1 MTFEHVTVLLKPAID
16 LLAVKADGIYVDAT
30 LGGGGHT
37 GEILKRLTT
46 GHLYSFDQDQTAI
59 DYNQEQY
66 ADEIAAGKL
75 ILVHENFRQLKKR
88 LSQDGIQAVD
98 GVVYDLG
105 VSSVQF
111 DDGQRGFSY
120 NYDAELDMRMDQ
132 RQSLTAKEIVN
143 EWSFNDLLRILS
155 RYGEDRFPKQ
165 IARKIEQHREQTP
178 INTTFELVD
187 IIKEAI
193 PAPARRHGGHP
204 AKRTFQALR
213 IAVND
218 ELGALEDSLTQSL
231 DLLDVQGRISVITF
245 QSLEDRLVKQ
255 MFRERATGPE
265 LPAGL
270 PVLPG
275 QFEPDYKLLTR
286 KPIKPDE
293 AEMEQNQRAHSAQL
307 RGIERVK
314 FGEEEE

>member
-1 MTFEHVTVLLKPAID
+1 MTEFEHVTVLLKEAVA
-16 LLAVKADGIYVDAT
+16 LLNVKPDGHYVDAT

-37 GEILKRLTT
+37 GEILKQLDN
-46 GHLYSFDQDQTAI
+46 GILYSFDQDDTAI
-59 DYNQEQY
+59 KYNEEQY
-66 ADEIAAGKL
+66 ATEIASGKL
-75 ILVHENFRQLKKR
+75 ILIHRNFRTLTEALAQLGVR
-88 LSQDGIQAVD
+88 QVD
-98 GVVYDLG
+98 GVIYDLG

-120 NYDAELDMRMDQ
+120 NYDADLDMRMDQ
-132 RQSLTAKEIVN
+132 RQALTAKIIIN
-143 EWSFNDLLRILS
+143 EWPFNDILRILS

-165 IARKIEQHREQTP
+165 IARKIERHRENGA

-193 PAPARRHGGHP
+193 PAPARRKGGHP

-231 DLLDVQGRISVITF
+231 DLLAPGGRISAITF

-255 MFRERATGPE
+255 MFREKTSTPE
-265 LPAGL
+265 LPIGL

-275 QFEPDYKLLTR
+275 QFEADYTLLTR
-286 KPIKPDE
+286 KPILPTDDE
-293 AEMEQNQRAHSAQL
+293 TQTNHRAQSAKL
-307 RGIERVK
+307 RGIERK
-314 FGEEEE
+314 

>member
-1 MTFEHVTVLLKPAID
+1 MTFEHVTVLLHEAIELLDIKP
-16 LLAVKADGIYVDAT
+16 DGIYVDAT

-37 GEILKRLTT
+37 GEILKQLTT
-46 GHLYSFDQDQTAI
+46 GKLYSFDQDDTAI
-59 DYNQEQY
+59 QYNMNRY
-66 ADEIAAGKL
+66 ADDIATGKL
-75 ILVHENFRQLKKR
+75 VLIHQNFRTLTSALAAQNV
-88 LSQDGIQAVD
+88 QNVD

-132 RQSLTAKEIVN
+132 RQTLTAKTIVN
-143 EWSFNDLLRILS
+143 EWSFNELLRVLS

-165 IARKIEQHREQTP
+165 IARKIEQHRENGP

-193 PAPARRHGGHP
+193 PAPARRKGGHP

-218 ELGALEDSLTQSL
+218 ELGALEDSLTQAL
-231 DLLDVQGRISVITF
+231 DLIDHNGRISVITF

-255 MFRERATGPE
+255 MFREKTSTPE
-265 LPAGL
+265 LPTGL

-275 QFEPDYKLLTR
+275 QFEAEYDALTR
-286 KPIKPDE
+286 KPILPSA
-293 AEMEQNQRAHSAQL
+293 AEMSTNHRSESAKL
-307 RGIERVK
+307 RGIRRK
-314 FGEEEE
+314 

>member
-1 MTFEHVTVLLKPAID
+1 MTFEHVTVLLHEAIELLDIKP
-16 LLAVKADGIYVDAT
+16 DGIYVDAT

-37 GEILKRLTT
+37 GEILKQLTT
-46 GHLYSFDQDQTAI
+46 GKLYSFDQDDTAI
-59 DYNQEQY
+59 QYNMTRY
-66 ADEIAAGKL
+66 ADDIAQGKL
-75 ILVHENFRQLKKR
+75 VLIHQNFRTLTSALATRNIQNV
-88 LSQDGIQAVD
+88 DGI
-98 GVVYDLG
+98 VYDLG

-132 RQSLTAKEIVN
+132 RQTLTAKTIVN
-143 EWSFNDLLRILS
+143 EWSFNELLRVLS

-165 IARKIEQHREQTP
+165 IARKIEQHRENGP

-193 PAPARRHGGHP
+193 PAPARRKGGHP
-204 AKRTFQALR
+204 AKRSFQALR

-218 ELGALEDSLTQSL
+218 ELGALEDSLTQAL
-231 DLLDVQGRISVITF
+231 DLIDHNGRISVITF

-255 MFRERATGPE
+255 MFREKTSAPE

-275 QFEPDYKLLTR
+275 QFEAEYDALTR
-286 KPIKPDE
+286 KPILPSA
-293 AEMEQNQRAHSAQL
+293 AEMSTNHRSESAKL
-307 RGIERVK
+307 RGIRRK
-314 FGEEEE
+314 

>member
-1 MTFEHVTVLLKPAID
+1 MTFEHVTVLLHEAIELLDIKP
-16 LLAVKADGIYVDAT
+16 DGIYVDAT

-37 GEILKRLTT
+37 GEILKQLTT
-46 GHLYSFDQDQTAI
+46 GKLYSFDQDDTAI
-59 DYNQEQY
+59 QYNMTRY
-66 ADEIAAGKL
+66 ADDIAQGKL
-75 ILVHENFRQLKKR
+75 VLIHQNFRTLTSALATRNIQNV
-88 LSQDGIQAVD
+88 DGI
-98 GVVYDLG
+98 VYDLG

-132 RQSLTAKEIVN
+132 RQTLTAKTIVN
-143 EWSFNDLLRILS
+143 EWSFNELLRVLS

-165 IARKIEQHREQTP
+165 IARKIEQHRENGP

-187 IIKEAI
+187 IIKKAI
-193 PAPARRHGGHP
+193 PAPARRKGGHP

-218 ELGALEDSLTQSL
+218 ELGALEDSLTQAL
-231 DLLDVQGRISVITF
+231 DLIDHNGRISVITF

-255 MFRERATGPE
+255 MFREKTSAPE

-275 QFEPDYKLLTR
+275 QFEAEYDALTR
-286 KPIKPDE
+286 KPILPSA
-293 AEMEQNQRAHSAQL
+293 AEMSTNHRSESAKL
-307 RGIERVK
+307 RGIRRK
-314 FGEEEE
+314 

>member
-1 MTFEHVTVLLKPAID
+1 MTFEHVTVLLHEAIELLDIKP
-16 LLAVKADGIYVDAT
+16 DGIYVDAT

-37 GEILKRLTT
+37 GEILKQLTT
-46 GHLYSFDQDQTAI
+46 GKLYSFDQDDTAI
-59 DYNQEQY
+59 QYNMNRY
-66 ADEIAAGKL
+66 ADDIATGKL
-75 ILVHENFRQLKKR
+75 VLIHQNFRTLTAALAAQNV
-88 LSQDGIQAVD
+88 QNVDGI
-98 GVVYDLG
+98 VYDLG

-132 RQSLTAKEIVN
+132 RQTLTAKAIVN
-143 EWSFNDLLRILS
+143 EWSFNELLRVLS

-165 IARKIEQHREQTP
+165 IARKIEQHRENGP

-193 PAPARRHGGHP
+193 PAPARRKGGHP

-218 ELGALEDSLTQSL
+218 ELGALEDSLTQAL
-231 DLLDVQGRISVITF
+231 DLIDHNGRISVITF

-255 MFRERATGPE
+255 MFREKTSAPE

-270 PVLPG
+270 PLLPG
-275 QFEPDYKLLTR
+275 QFEAEYDALTR
-286 KPIKPDE
+286 KPILPSA
-293 AEMEQNQRAHSAQL
+293 AEMSTNHRSESAKL
-307 RGIERVK
+307 RGIRRK
-314 FGEEEE
+314 

>member
-1 MTFEHVTVLLKPAID
+1 MTFEHVTVLLHEAIELLDIKP
-16 LLAVKADGIYVDAT
+16 DGIYVDAT

-37 GEILKRLTT
+37 GEILKQLTT
-46 GHLYSFDQDQTAI
+46 GKLYSFDQDDTAI
-59 DYNQEQY
+59 QYNMNRY
-66 ADEIAAGKL
+66 ADDIATGKL
-75 ILVHENFRQLKKR
+75 VLIHQNFRTLTAALAAQNV
-88 LSQDGIQAVD
+88 QNVDGI
-98 GVVYDLG
+98 VYDLG

-132 RQSLTAKEIVN
+132 RQTLTAKTIVN
-143 EWSFNDLLRILS
+143 EWSFNELLRVLS

-165 IARKIEQHREQTP
+165 IARKIEQHRENGP

-193 PAPARRHGGHP
+193 PAPARRKGGHP

-218 ELGALEDSLTQSL
+218 ELGALEDSLTQAL
-231 DLLDVQGRISVITF
+231 DLIDHNGRISVITF

-255 MFRERATGPE
+255 MFREKTSAPE

-270 PVLPG
+270 PLLPG
-275 QFEPDYKLLTR
+275 QFEAEYDALTR
-286 KPIKPDE
+286 KPILPSA
-293 AEMEQNQRAHSAQL
+293 AEMSTNHRSESAKL
-307 RGIERVK
+307 RGIRRK
-314 FGEEEE
+314 

>member
-1 MTFEHVTVLLKPAID
+1 MTFEHVTVLLHEAIELLDIKP
-16 LLAVKADGIYVDAT
+16 DGIYVDAT

-37 GEILKRLTT
+37 GEILKQLTT
-46 GHLYSFDQDQTAI
+46 GKLYSFDQDDTAI
-59 DYNQEQY
+59 QYNMNRY
-66 ADEIAAGKL
+66 ADDIATGKL
-75 ILVHENFRQLKKR
+75 VLIHQNFRTLTSALAAQNV
-88 LSQDGIQAVD
+88 QNVDGI
-98 GVVYDLG
+98 VYDLG

-132 RQSLTAKEIVN
+132 RQTLTAKTIVN
-143 EWSFNDLLRILS
+143 EWSFNELLRVLS

-165 IARKIEQHREQTP
+165 IARKIEQHRENGP

-193 PAPARRHGGHP
+193 PAPARRKGGHP

-218 ELGALEDSLTQSL
+218 ELGALEDSLTQAL
-231 DLLDVQGRISVITF
+231 YLIDHNGRISVITF

-255 MFRERATGPE
+255 MFREKTSTPE
-265 LPAGL
+265 LPVGL

-275 QFEPDYKLLTR
+275 QFEAEYDALTK
-286 KPIKPDE
+286 KPILPSVT
-293 AEMEQNQRAHSAQL
+293 EMSTNHRSESAKL
-307 RGIERVK
+307 RGIRRK
-314 FGEEEE
+314 

>member
-1 MTFEHVTVLLKPAID
+1 MTFEHVTVLLHEAIELLDIKP
-16 LLAVKADGIYVDAT
+16 DGIYVDAT

-37 GEILKRLTT
+37 GEILKQLTT
-46 GHLYSFDQDQTAI
+46 GKLYSFDQDDTAI
-59 DYNQEQY
+59 QYNMNRY
-66 ADEIAAGKL
+66 ADDIATGKL
-75 ILVHENFRQLKKR
+75 VLIHQNFRTLTSALAVQNV
-88 LSQDGIQAVD
+88 QNVDGI
-98 GVVYDLG
+98 VYDLG

-111 DDGQRGFSY
+111 DDAQRGFSY

-132 RQSLTAKEIVN
+132 RQTLTAKTIVN
-143 EWSFNDLLRILS
+143 EWSFNELLRVLS

-165 IARKIEQHREQTP
+165 IARKIEQHRENGP

-193 PAPARRHGGHP
+193 PAPARRKGGHP

-218 ELGALEDSLTQSL
+218 ELGALEDSLTQAL
-231 DLLDVQGRISVITF
+231 DLIDHNGRISVITF

-255 MFRERATGPE
+255 MFREKTSTPE
-265 LPAGL
+265 LPVGL

-275 QFEPDYKLLTR
+275 QFEAEYDALTK
-286 KPIKPDE
+286 KPILPSVT
-293 AEMEQNQRAHSAQL
+293 EMSTNHRSESAKL
-307 RGIERVK
+307 RGIRRK
-314 FGEEEE
+314 

>member
-1 MTFEHVTVLLKPAID
+1 MTFEHVTVLLHEAIELLDIKP
-16 LLAVKADGIYVDAT
+16 DGIYVDAT

-37 GEILKRLTT
+37 GEILKQLTT
-46 GHLYSFDQDQTAI
+46 GKLYSFDQDDTAI
-59 DYNQEQY
+59 QYNMTRY
-66 ADEIAAGKL
+66 ADDIAQGKL
-75 ILVHENFRQLKKR
+75 VLIHQNFRTLTSALATRNIQNV
-88 LSQDGIQAVD
+88 DGI
-98 GVVYDLG
+98 VYDLG

-132 RQSLTAKEIVN
+132 RQTLTAKTIVN
-143 EWSFNDLLRILS
+143 EWSFNELLRVLS

-165 IARKIEQHREQTP
+165 IARKIEQHRENGP

-193 PAPARRHGGHP
+193 PAPARRKGGHP

-218 ELGALEDSLTQSL
+218 ELGALEDSLTQAL
-231 DLLDVQGRISVITF
+231 DLIDHNGRISVITF

-255 MFRERATGPE
+255 MFREKTSAPE

-275 QFEPDYKLLTR
+275 QFEAEYDALTR
-286 KPIKPDE
+286 KPILPSA
-293 AEMEQNQRAHSAQL
+293 AEKSTNHRSESAKL
-307 RGIERVK
+307 RGIRRK
-314 FGEEEE
+314 

>member
-1 MTFEHVTVLLKPAID
+1 MTFEHVTVLLHEAIELLDIKP
-16 LLAVKADGIYVDAT
+16 DGIYVDAT

-37 GEILKRLTT
+37 GEILKQLTT
-46 GHLYSFDQDQTAI
+46 GKLYSFDQDDTAI
-59 DYNQEQY
+59 QYNMTRY
-66 ADEIAAGKL
+66 ADDIAQGKL
-75 ILVHENFRQLKKR
+75 VLIHQNFRTLTSALATRNIQNV
-88 LSQDGIQAVD
+88 DGI
-98 GVVYDLG
+98 VYDLG

-132 RQSLTAKEIVN
+132 RQTLTAKTIVN
-143 EWSFNDLLRILS
+143 EWSFNELLRVLS

-165 IARKIEQHREQTP
+165 IARKIEQHRENGP

-193 PAPARRHGGHP
+193 PAPARRKGGHP

-218 ELGALEDSLTQSL
+218 ELGALEDSLTQAL
-231 DLLDVQGRISVITF
+231 DLIDHNGRISVITF

-255 MFRERATGPE
+255 MFREKTSAPE

-275 QFEPDYKLLTR
+275 QFEAEYDALTR
-286 KPIKPDE
+286 KPILPS
-293 AEMEQNQRAHSAQL
+293 ASEMSTNHRSESAKL
-307 RGIERVK
+307 RGIRRK
-314 FGEEEE
+314 

>member
-1 MTFEHVTVLLKPAID
+1 MPFEHVTVLLHEAIALLNIKPE
-16 LLAVKADGIYVDAT
+16 GIYVDAT

-37 GEILKRLTT
+37 GEILKQLTT
-46 GHLYSFDQDQTAI
+46 GTLYSFDQDDTAI
-59 DYNQEQY
+59 QYNTEQY
-66 ADEIAAGKL
+66 ADEINAGKL
-75 ILVHENFRQLKKR
+75 VIIHKNFRTLTSA
-88 LSQDGIQAVD
+88 LADYGVTAVD
-98 GVVYDLG
+98 GIVYDLG

-120 NYDAELDMRMDQ
+120 KYDAELDMRMDQ
-132 RQSLTAKEIVN
+132 RQALTAKTIVN
-143 EWSFNDLLRILS
+143 EWPFNELMRILS

-165 IARKIEQHREQTP
+165 IARKIEQHREDAP

-193 PAPARRHGGHP
+193 PAPARRKGGHP
-204 AKRTFQALR
+204 AKRSFQAFR

-218 ELGALEDSLTQSL
+218 ELGALEDSLTQAL
-231 DLLDVQGRISVITF
+231 DLLATDGKISVITF

-255 MFRERATGPE
+255 MFREKSSAPE

-275 QFEPDYKLLTR
+275 QFEADYELLTR
-286 KPIKPDE
+286 KPILPSIE
-293 AEMEQNQRAHSAQL
+293 EMAANHRAESAKL
-307 RGIERVK
+307 RGIRK
-314 FGEEEE
+314 K

>member
-1 MTFEHVTVLLKPAID
+1 MTFEHVTVLLHEAIELLDIKP
-16 LLAVKADGIYVDAT
+16 DGIYVDAT

-37 GEILKRLTT
+37 GEILKQLTT
-46 GHLYSFDQDQTAI
+46 GKLYSFDQDDTAI
-59 DYNQEQY
+59 QYNMNRY
-66 ADEIAAGKL
+66 ADDIATGKL
-75 ILVHENFRQLKKR
+75 VLIHQNFRTLTSALAAQNV
-88 LSQDGIQAVD
+88 QNVDGI
-98 GVVYDLG
+98 VYDLG

-132 RQSLTAKEIVN
+132 RQTLTAKTIVN
-143 EWSFNDLLRILS
+143 EWSFNELLRVLS

-165 IARKIEQHREQTP
+165 IARKIEQHRENGP

-193 PAPARRHGGHP
+193 PAPARRKGGHP

-218 ELGALEDSLTQSL
+218 ELGALEDSLTQAL
-231 DLLDVQGRISVITF
+231 DLIDHNGRISVITF

-255 MFRERATGPE
+255 MFREKTSTPE
-265 LPAGL
+265 LPVGL

-275 QFEPDYKLLTR
+275 QFEAEYDALTK
-286 KPIKPDE
+286 KPILPSVT
-293 AEMEQNQRAHSAQL
+293 EMSTNHRSDSAKL
-307 RGIERVK
+307 RGIRRK
-314 FGEEEE
+314 

>member
-1 MTFEHVTVLLKPAID
+1 MTFEHVTVLLHEAIELLDIKP
-16 LLAVKADGIYVDAT
+16 DGIYVDAT

-37 GEILKRLTT
+37 GEILKQLTT
-46 GHLYSFDQDQTAI
+46 GKLYSFDQDDTAI
-59 DYNQEQY
+59 QYNTTRY
-66 ADEIAAGKL
+66 ADDIAQGKL
-75 ILVHENFRQLKKR
+75 VLIHQNFRTLTSALATRHIQNV
-88 LSQDGIQAVD
+88 DGI
-98 GVVYDLG
+98 VYDLG

-132 RQSLTAKEIVN
+132 RQTLTAKTIVN
-143 EWSFNDLLRILS
+143 EWSFNELLRVLS

-165 IARKIEQHREQTP
+165 IARKIEQHRENGP

-193 PAPARRHGGHP
+193 PAPARRKGGHP

-218 ELGALEDSLTQSL
+218 ELGALEDSLTQAL
-231 DLLDVQGRISVITF
+231 DLIDHNGRISVITF

-255 MFRERATGPE
+255 MFREKTSAPE

-275 QFEPDYKLLTR
+275 QFEAEYDALTR
-286 KPIKPDE
+286 KPILPSADE
-293 AEMEQNQRAHSAQL
+293 MSTNHRSESAKL
-307 RGIERVK
+307 RGIRRK
-314 FGEEEE
+314 

>member
-1 MTFEHVTVLLKPAID
+1 MTFEHVTVLLHEAIELLDIKP
-16 LLAVKADGIYVDAT
+16 DGIYVDAT

-37 GEILKRLTT
+37 GEILKQLTI
-46 GHLYSFDQDQTAI
+46 GKLYSFDQDDTAI
-59 DYNQEQY
+59 QYNMNRY
-66 ADEIAAGKL
+66 VDDIATGKL
-75 ILVHENFRQLKKR
+75 VLIHQNFRTLTAALAAQNV
-88 LSQDGIQAVD
+88 QNVDGI
-98 GVVYDLG
+98 VYDLG

-132 RQSLTAKEIVN
+132 RQTLTAKTIVN
-143 EWSFNDLLRILS
+143 EWSFNELLRVLS

-165 IARKIEQHREQTP
+165 IARKIEQHRENGP

-193 PAPARRHGGHP
+193 PAPARRKGGHP

-218 ELGALEDSLTQSL
+218 ELGALEDSLTQAL
-231 DLLDVQGRISVITF
+231 DLIDHNGRISVITF

-255 MFRERATGPE
+255 MFREKTSTPE
-265 LPAGL
+265 LPVGL

-275 QFEPDYKLLTR
+275 QFEAEYDALTK
-286 KPIKPDE
+286 KPILPSVT
-293 AEMEQNQRAHSAQL
+293 EMSTNHRSESAKL
-307 RGIERVK
+307 RGIRRK
-314 FGEEEE
+314 

>member
-1 MTFEHVTVLLKPAID
+1 MTFEHVTVLLHEAIELLDIKP
-16 LLAVKADGIYVDAT
+16 DGIYVDAT

-37 GEILKRLTT
+37 GEILKQLTT
-46 GHLYSFDQDQTAI
+46 GKLYSFDQDDTAI
-59 DYNQEQY
+59 QYNMNRY
-66 ADEIAAGKL
+66 ADDIATGKL
-75 ILVHENFRQLKKR
+75 VLIHQNFRTLTSALAAQNV
-88 LSQDGIQAVD
+88 QNVDGI
-98 GVVYDLG
+98 VYDLG

-132 RQSLTAKEIVN
+132 RQTLTAKTIVN
-143 EWSFNDLLRILS
+143 EWSFNELLRVLS

-165 IARKIEQHREQTP
+165 IARKIEQHRENGP

-187 IIKEAI
+187 IVKEAI
-193 PAPARRHGGHP
+193 PAPARRKGGHP

-218 ELGALEDSLTQSL
+218 ELGALEDSLTQAL
-231 DLLDVQGRISVITF
+231 DLIDHNGRISVITF

-255 MFRERATGPE
+255 MFREKTSTPE

-275 QFEPDYKLLTR
+275 QFEAEYDALTR
-286 KPIKPDE
+286 KPILPSA
-293 AEMEQNQRAHSAQL
+293 AEMSTNHRSESAKL
-307 RGIERVK
+307 RGIRRK
-314 FGEEEE
+314 

>member
-1 MTFEHVTVLLKPAID
+1 MPFEHVTVLLHEAIALLDIKPE
-16 LLAVKADGIYVDAT
+16 GTYVDAT

-37 GEILKRLTT
+37 GEILKQLTT
-46 GHLYSFDQDQTAI
+46 GTLYSFDQDDTAI
-59 DYNQEQY
+59 QYNAEQY

-75 ILVHENFRQLKKR
+75 VIIHKNFRTLTSA
-88 LSQDGIQAVD
+88 LADYGVTAVD
-98 GVVYDLG
+98 GIVYDLG

-120 NYDAELDMRMDQ
+120 KYDAELDMRMDQ
-132 RQSLTAKEIVN
+132 RQALTAKTIVN
-143 EWSFNDLLRILS
+143 EWPFNELMRVLS

-165 IARKIEQHREQTP
+165 IARKIEQHRENAP

-193 PAPARRHGGHP
+193 PAPARRKGGHP
-204 AKRTFQALR
+204 AKRSFQAFR

-218 ELGALEDSLTQSL
+218 ELGALEDSLTQAL
-231 DLLDVQGRISVITF
+231 ELLATDGKISVITF

-255 MFRERATGPE
+255 MFREKSSAPE
-265 LPAGL
+265 LLAGL

-275 QFEPDYKLLTR
+275 QFEADYELLTR
-286 KPIKPDE
+286 KPISPSTE
-293 AEMEQNQRAHSAQL
+293 EMAINHRAESAKL
-307 RGIERVK
+307 RGIRRK
-314 FGEEEE
+314 

>member
-1 MTFEHVTVLLKPAID
+1 MTFEHVTVLLHEAIELLDIKP
-16 LLAVKADGIYVDAT
+16 DGIYVDAT

-37 GEILKRLTT
+37 GEILKQLTT
-46 GHLYSFDQDQTAI
+46 GKLYSFDQDDTAI
-59 DYNQEQY
+59 QYNMNRY
-66 ADEIAAGKL
+66 ADDIATGKL
-75 ILVHENFRQLKKR
+75 VLIHQNFRTLTSALAAQNV
-88 LSQDGIQAVD
+88 QNVDGI
-98 GVVYDLG
+98 VYDLG

-132 RQSLTAKEIVN
+132 RQTLTAKTIVN
-143 EWSFNDLLRILS
+143 EWSFNELLRVLS

-165 IARKIEQHREQTP
+165 IARKIEQHRENGP

-187 IIKEAI
+187 IIKESI
-193 PAPARRHGGHP
+193 PAPARRKGGHP

-218 ELGALEDSLTQSL
+218 ELGALEDSLTQAL
-231 DLLDVQGRISVITF
+231 DLIDHNGRISVITF

-255 MFRERATGPE
+255 MFREKTSTPE

-275 QFEPDYKLLTR
+275 QFEAEYDALTR
-286 KPIKPDE
+286 KPILPSA
-293 AEMEQNQRAHSAQL
+293 AEMSTNHRSESAKL
-307 RGIERVK
+307 RGIRRK
-314 FGEEEE
+314 

>member
-1 MTFEHVTVLLKPAID
+1 MAEFEHVTVLLHEAVA
-16 LLAVKADGIYVDAT
+16 LLAINPTGTYVDAT

-37 GEILKRLTT
+37 GEILKQLTT
-46 GHLYSFDQDQTAI
+46 GKLYSFDQDDTAI
-59 DYNQEQY
+59 KYNQTRY

-75 ILVHENFRQLKKR
+75 ILIHQNFRQLKVA
-88 LSQDGIQAVD
+88 LAEQHVTAVD
-98 GVVYDLG
+98 GIVYDLG

-132 RQSLTAKEIVN
+132 RQTLTAKTIVN
-143 EWSFNDLLRILS
+143 DWPFNDILRVLS

-165 IARKIEQHREQTP
+165 VARKIEQHRDKGP

-193 PAPARRHGGHP
+193 PAPARRKGGHP

-213 IAVND
+213 VAVND
-218 ELGALEDSLTQSL
+218 ELGALEDSLTQAL
-231 DLLDVQGRISVITF
+231 ELLAPSGRISVITF

-255 MFRERATGPE
+255 MFREKTSMPD

-286 KPIKPDE
+286 KPILPSE
-293 AEMEQNQRAHSAQL
+293 TEMIDNHRSESAKL
-307 RGIERVK
+307 RGIERQ
-314 FGEEEE
+314 

>member
-1 MTFEHVTVLLKPAID
+1 MTFEHVTVLLHEAIELLDIKP
-16 LLAVKADGIYVDAT
+16 DGIYVDAT

-37 GEILKRLTT
+37 GEILKQLTT
-46 GHLYSFDQDQTAI
+46 GKLYSFDQDDTAI
-59 DYNQEQY
+59 QYNMNRY
-66 ADEIAAGKL
+66 VDDIATGKL
-75 ILVHENFRQLKKR
+75 VLIHQNFRTLTSALAVQNV
-88 LSQDGIQAVD
+88 QNVDGI
-98 GVVYDLG
+98 VYDLG

-132 RQSLTAKEIVN
+132 RQTLTAKTIVN
-143 EWSFNDLLRILS
+143 EWSFNELLRVLS

-165 IARKIEQHREQTP
+165 IARKIEQHRENGP

-193 PAPARRHGGHP
+193 PAPARRKGGHP

-218 ELGALEDSLTQSL
+218 ELGALEDSLTQAL
-231 DLLDVQGRISVITF
+231 DLIDHNGRISVITF

-255 MFRERATGPE
+255 MFREKTSAPE

-275 QFEPDYKLLTR
+275 QFEAEYDALTK
-286 KPIKPDE
+286 KPILPSVT
-293 AEMEQNQRAHSAQL
+293 EMSTNHRSESAKL
-307 RGIERVK
+307 RGIRRK
-314 FGEEEE
+314 

>member
-1 MTFEHVTVLLKPAID
+1 MTFEHVTVLLHEAIELLDIKP
-16 LLAVKADGIYVDAT
+16 DGIYVDAT

-37 GEILKRLTT
+37 GEILKQLTT
-46 GHLYSFDQDQTAI
+46 GKLYSFDQDDTAI
-59 DYNQEQY
+59 QYNMNRY
-66 ADEIAAGKL
+66 ADDIATGKL
-75 ILVHENFRQLKKR
+75 VLIHQNFRTLTSALAVQNV
-88 LSQDGIQAVD
+88 QNVDGI
-98 GVVYDLG
+98 VYDLG

-132 RQSLTAKEIVN
+132 RQTLTAKTIVN
-143 EWSFNDLLRILS
+143 EWSFNELLRVLS

-165 IARKIEQHREQTP
+165 IARKIEQHRENGP

-193 PAPARRHGGHP
+193 PAPARRKGGHP

-218 ELGALEDSLTQSL
+218 ELGALEDSLTQAL
-231 DLLDVQGRISVITF
+231 DLIDHNGRISVITF

-255 MFRERATGPE
+255 MFREKTSTPE
-265 LPAGL
+265 LPVGL

-275 QFEPDYKLLTR
+275 QFEAEYDALTK
-286 KPIKPDE
+286 KPILPSVT
-293 AEMEQNQRAHSAQL
+293 EMSTNHRSESAKL
-307 RGIERVK
+307 RGIRRK
-314 FGEEEE
+314 

>member
-1 MTFEHVTVLLKPAID
+1 MTFEHVTVLLHEAIELLDIKP
-16 LLAVKADGIYVDAT
+16 DGIYVDAT

-37 GEILKRLTT
+37 GEILKQLTT
-46 GHLYSFDQDQTAI
+46 GKLYSFDQDDTAI
-59 DYNQEQY
+59 QYNMNRY
-66 ADEIAAGKL
+66 ADDIATGKL
-75 ILVHENFRQLKKR
+75 VLIHQNFRTLTAALAAQNV
-88 LSQDGIQAVD
+88 QNVDGI
-98 GVVYDLG
+98 VYDLG

-132 RQSLTAKEIVN
+132 RQTLTAKTIVN
-143 EWSFNDLLRILS
+143 EWSFNELLRVLS

-165 IARKIEQHREQTP
+165 IARKIEQHRENGP

-187 IIKEAI
+187 IIQEAI
-193 PAPARRHGGHP
+193 PAPARRKGGHP

-218 ELGALEDSLTQSL
+218 ELGALEDSLTQAL
-231 DLLDVQGRISVITF
+231 DLIDHNGRISVITF

-255 MFRERATGPE
+255 MFREKTSAPE

-275 QFEPDYKLLTR
+275 QFEAEYDALTK
-286 KPIKPDE
+286 KPILPSVT
-293 AEMEQNQRAHSAQL
+293 EMSTNHRSESAKL
-307 RGIERVK
+307 RGIRRK
-314 FGEEEE
+314 

>member
-1 MTFEHVTVLLKPAID
+1 MTFEHVTVLLHEAIELLDIKP
-16 LLAVKADGIYVDAT
+16 DGIYVDAT

-37 GEILKRLTT
+37 GEILKQLTT
-46 GHLYSFDQDQTAI
+46 GKLYSFDQDDTAI
-59 DYNQEQY
+59 QYNMNRY
-66 ADEIAAGKL
+66 ADDISTGKL
-75 ILVHENFRQLKKR
+75 VLIHQNFRTLTSALAAQNV
-88 LSQDGIQAVD
+88 QNVDGI
-98 GVVYDLG
+98 VYDLG

-132 RQSLTAKEIVN
+132 RQTLTAKTIVN
-143 EWSFNDLLRILS
+143 EWSFNELLRVLS

-165 IARKIEQHREQTP
+165 IARKIEQHRENGP

-193 PAPARRHGGHP
+193 PAPARRKGGHP

-218 ELGALEDSLTQSL
+218 ELGALEDSLTQAL
-231 DLLDVQGRISVITF
+231 DLIDHNGRISVITF

-255 MFRERATGPE
+255 MFREKTSTPE
-265 LPAGL
+265 LPVGL

-275 QFEPDYKLLTR
+275 QFEAEYDALTK
-286 KPIKPDE
+286 KPILPSVT
-293 AEMEQNQRAHSAQL
+293 EMSTNHRSESAKL
-307 RGIERVK
+307 RGIRRK
-314 FGEEEE
+314 

>member
-1 MTFEHVTVLLKPAID
+1 MTFEHVTVLLHEAIELLDIKP
-16 LLAVKADGIYVDAT
+16 DGIYVDAT

-37 GEILKRLTT
+37 GEILKQLTT
-46 GHLYSFDQDQTAI
+46 GKLYSFDQDDTAI
-59 DYNQEQY
+59 QYNMNRY
-66 ADEIAAGKL
+66 ADDIATGKL
-75 ILVHENFRQLKKR
+75 VLIHQNFRTLTSALAAQNV
-88 LSQDGIQAVD
+88 QNVDGI
-98 GVVYDLG
+98 VYDLG

-132 RQSLTAKEIVN
+132 RQTLTAKTIVN
-143 EWSFNDLLRILS
+143 EWSFNELLRVLS

-165 IARKIEQHREQTP
+165 IARKIEQHRENGP

-193 PAPARRHGGHP
+193 PAPARRKGGHP

-218 ELGALEDSLTQSL
+218 ELGALEDSLTQAL
-231 DLLDVQGRISVITF
+231 DLIDHNGRISVITF

-255 MFRERATGPE
+255 MFREKTSTPE
-265 LPAGL
+265 LPVGL

-275 QFEPDYKLLTR
+275 QFEADYDALTK
-286 KPIKPDE
+286 KPILPSVT
-293 AEMEQNQRAHSAQL
+293 EMSTNHRSESAKL
-307 RGIERVK
+307 RGIRRK
-314 FGEEEE
+314 

>member
-1 MTFEHVTVLLKPAID
+1 MTFEHVTVLLHEAIELLDIKP
-16 LLAVKADGIYVDAT
+16 DGIYVDAT

-37 GEILKRLTT
+37 GEILKQLTT
-46 GHLYSFDQDQTAI
+46 GKLYSFDQDDTAI
-59 DYNQEQY
+59 QYNMTRY
-66 ADEIAAGKL
+66 ADDIAQGKL
-75 ILVHENFRQLKKR
+75 VLIHQNFRTLTSALATRNIQNV
-88 LSQDGIQAVD
+88 DGI
-98 GVVYDLG
+98 VYDLG

-132 RQSLTAKEIVN
+132 RQTLTAKTIIN
-143 EWSFNDLLRILS
+143 EWSFNELLRVLS

-165 IARKIEQHREQTP
+165 IARKIEQHRENGP

-193 PAPARRHGGHP
+193 PAPARRKGGHP

-218 ELGALEDSLTQSL
+218 ELGALEDSLTQAL
-231 DLLDVQGRISVITF
+231 DLIDHNGRISVITF

-255 MFRERATGPE
+255 MFREKTSAPE

-275 QFEPDYKLLTR
+275 QFEAEYDALTR
-286 KPIKPDE
+286 KPILPSA
-293 AEMEQNQRAHSAQL
+293 AEMSTNHRSESAKL
-307 RGIERVK
+307 RGIRRK
-314 FGEEEE
+314 

>member
-1 MTFEHVTVLLKPAID
+1 MTFEHVTVLLHEAIELLDIKP
-16 LLAVKADGIYVDAT
+16 DGIYVDAT

-37 GEILKRLTT
+37 GEILKQLTT
-46 GHLYSFDQDQTAI
+46 GKLYSFDQDDTAI
-59 DYNQEQY
+59 QYNMNRY
-66 ADEIAAGKL
+66 ADDIATGKL
-75 ILVHENFRQLKKR
+75 VLIHQNFRTLTSALAAQNV
-88 LSQDGIQAVD
+88 QNVD

-132 RQSLTAKEIVN
+132 RQTLTAKTIVN
-143 EWSFNDLLRILS
+143 EWSFNELLRVLS

-165 IARKIEQHREQTP
+165 IARKIEQHRENGP

-193 PAPARRHGGHP
+193 PAPARRKGGHP

-218 ELGALEDSLTQSL
+218 ELGALEDSLTQAL
-231 DLLDVQGRISVITF
+231 DLIDHNGRISVITF

-255 MFRERATGPE
+255 MFREKTSTPE

-275 QFEPDYKLLTR
+275 QFEAEYDALTR
-286 KPIKPDE
+286 KPILPSA
-293 AEMEQNQRAHSAQL
+293 AEMSTNHRSESAKL
-307 RGIERVK
+307 RGIRRK
-314 FGEEEE
+314 

>member
-1 MTFEHVTVLLKPAID
+1 MTEFEHVTVLLKEAVA
-16 LLAVKADGIYVDAT
+16 LLNVKPDGNYVDAP

-37 GEILKRLTT
+37 GEILKQLDN
-46 GHLYSFDQDQTAI
+46 GILYSFDQDDTAI
-59 DYNQEQY
+59 KYNEEQY
-66 ADEIAAGKL
+66 AAEIASGKL
-75 ILVHENFRQLKKR
+75 VLIHQNFRTLTEALAELGVTQ
-88 LSQDGIQAVD
+88 VD
-98 GVVYDLG
+98 GVLYDLG

-120 NYDAELDMRMDQ
+120 NYDADLDMRMDQ
-132 RQSLTAKEIVN
+132 RQTLTAKTIIN
-143 EWSFNDLLRILS
+143 EWSFNDILRILS

-165 IARKIEQHREQTP
+165 IARKIEHHRENGV

-193 PAPARRHGGHP
+193 PAPARRKGGHP

-231 DLLDVQGRISVITF
+231 DLLAPGGRISAITF

-255 MFRERATGPE
+255 MFREKTSTPE
-265 LPAGL
+265 LPVGL

-275 QFEPDYKLLTR
+275 QFEADYTLLTR
-286 KPIKPDE
+286 KPILPTDDE
-293 AEMEQNQRAHSAQL
+293 TQTNHRSQSAKL
-307 RGIERVK
+307 RGIERK
-314 FGEEEE
+314 

>member
-1 MTFEHVTVLLKPAID
+1 MLMAEFEHVTVLLHEAVA
-16 LLAVKADGIYVDAT
+16 LLAINPTGTYVDAT

-37 GEILKRLTT
+37 GEILKQLTT
-46 GHLYSFDQDQTAI
+46 GKLYSFDQDDTAI
-59 DYNQEQY
+59 KYNQTRY

-75 ILVHENFRQLKKR
+75 ILIHQNFRQLKVA
-88 LSQDGIQAVD
+88 LAEQHVTAVD
-98 GVVYDLG
+98 GIVYDLG

-132 RQSLTAKEIVN
+132 RQTLTAKTIVN
-143 EWSFNDLLRILS
+143 DWPFNDILRVLS

-165 IARKIEQHREQTP
+165 VARKIEQHRDKGP

-193 PAPARRHGGHP
+193 PAPARRKGGHP

-213 IAVND
+213 VAVND
-218 ELGALEDSLTQSL
+218 ELGALEDSLTQAL
-231 DLLDVQGRISVITF
+231 ELLAPSGRISVITF

-255 MFRERATGPE
+255 MFREKTSMPD

-286 KPIKPDE
+286 KPILPSE
-293 AEMEQNQRAHSAQL
+293 TEMIDNHRSESAKL
-307 RGIERVK
+307 RGIERQ
-314 FGEEEE
+314 